1 MSSSRIGSVGSNDP
15 FGALTDKLKE
25 SKKNIINGKF
35 FMLLFL
41 KTKQKSFSR
50 LERNYVSSKLVC
62 MASIHSDQFLVEMF
76 QNHGLKEWISLR
88 IMLLWL
94 WLVIMSLFN
103 HEK

>member
-25 SKKNIINGKF
+25 NKEKHNHRKV
-35 FMLLFL
+35 FMLLLL

-88 IMLLWL
+88 VMLLWL
-94 WLVIMSLFN
+94 CKVIMSLFK